1 MLGEMPKPLF
11 DPLRT
16 PKHVREE
23 LPRPAQLRTR
33 LDSVLKRSL
42 RAIASMRVSRLPGLP
57 PDFLVHHV
65 AQHELQHAEHVRVI
79 AALCEGRLHRAA
91 PGVHRVG
98 AVGSRV
104 EFGGGEVA
112 MGNADVAYAYDN
124 ERPRHRVR
132 LEPFWID
139 AAPATVREFGEFLRA
154 GGYRKR
160 RFWSDEGWRWRI
172 EHAVDAP
179 LGWIDGR
186 HPDGALDHPVSC
198 ISWFEADAYARFRGA
213 RLPTEAEWE
222 IARASIGH
230 ATPPGN
236 HGCLHLGTVPVGAC
250 SATNDLCD
258 LAGQVW
264 EWTSSWFA
272 PYRGFR
278 PYPYREYSEPWFG
291 THRVLRGGC
300 WATSPALCRPAFR
313 NWYEPGFR
321 EIPAGVRCAGGTE

>member
-1 MLGEMPKPLF
+1 
-11 DPLRT
+11 
-16 PKHVREE
+16 
-23 LPRPAQLRTR
+23 
-33 LDSVLKRSL
+33 
-42 RAIASMRVSRLPGLP
+42 MRVSRLPGLP

-160 RFWSDEGWRWRI
+160 RFWSDEGWRWRV

-179 LGWIDGR
+179 LSWIDGR